1 MAPALCAG
9 SLEPEGNRRNR
20 RCRRALRT
28 ALRQPPAHALPI
40 ASSNRRRPTRGGHRR
55 NARSLLDRDTISIVG
70 GLAVYGLIKGGGAI
84 WEEIKTPNGTVVAVA
99 DIVVDSID
107 GETTIWYTKRDEWAY
122 QSSHDED
129 NASEW
134 NWNKQYEFYEAH
146 VSYVQWYQERYCVTD
161 AFYIFGGFY
170 WPSIINQGYNYGWTG
185 DFETGKTGYLIEMGQ
200 AKSNYILHAFDSKVN
215 RDKDQLLARQD
226 NFTYAPEVDAE
237 VSDMRYNGVI
247 NGWSFTRRSR
257 AIHRAADK
265 MSAED
270 DAYQTVQILSTS
282 MRLDDWEMAFNK
294 SKVYWRRQTKTI
306 PAGHPGTGK
315 FSDGSTMPA
324 NMPFASDLTG
334 PFPKQEITHH
344 N

>member
-1 MAPALCAG
+1 MPFQTHQA
-9 SLEPEGNRRNR
+9 
-20 RCRRALRT
+20 T
-28 ALRQPPAHALPI
+28 AAAPPAEETVETQGAILI
-40 ASSNRRRPTRGGHRR
+40 GI
-55 NARSLLDRDTISIVG
+55 TISIIG
-70 GLAVYGLIKGGGAI
+70 GLAVYGLIKGGEAI

-99 DIVVDSID
+99 DIIVDSID

-134 NWNKQYEFYEAH
+134 DWNKQYEFYEAH
-146 VSYVQWYQERYCVTD
+146 VSYVQWYQERYQVTD
-161 AFYIFGGFY
+161 HFYIFGGFY
-170 WPSIINQGYNYGWTG
+170 WPSIIDQAYNYGWTG
-185 DFETGKTGYLIEMGQ
+185 DEETGKTGYLIEMGQ

-257 AIHRAADK
+257 AIHRAADE

-294 SKVYWRRQTKTI
+294 SKVYWKRQTKTI

-315 FSDGSTMPA
+315 FSDGSTMPT